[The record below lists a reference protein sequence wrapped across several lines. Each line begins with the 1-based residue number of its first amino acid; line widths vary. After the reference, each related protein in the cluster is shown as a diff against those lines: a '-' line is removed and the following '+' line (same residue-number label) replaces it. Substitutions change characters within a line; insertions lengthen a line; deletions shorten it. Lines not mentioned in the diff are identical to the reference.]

1 MRSVIRLRVLG
12 FSLAE
17 LFVVG
22 IVLMVIGAN
31 TIPRFSRGAE
41 SLAEAALSGN
51 LAVLRNGLDVYA
63 SDHGGQFPSV
73 GNFDAQMTQYTDDQ
87 GNASANQDSVHRHG
101 PYLRRVPV
109 LPVGPMGWKGSAI
122 VLDASGNVPGKTA
135 AAWVYNPKTGEV
147 RANLADDSIDYS
159 GKRYN
164 RY

>member
-1 MRSVIRLRVLG
+1 MRAVIRLRFLG

-31 TIPRFSRGAE
+31 TIPRFSRGAD

-51 LAVLRNGLDVYA
+51 LAVLRNGLDVYS

-87 GNASANQDSVHRHG
+87 GNASAIADSAHRHG

-109 LPVGPMGWKGSAI
+109 LPVGPVGLKGSPI
-122 VLDASGNVPGKTA
+122 VLDASSAPGA
-135 AAWVYNPKTGEV
+135 IPAGWIYNPKTGDV
-147 RANLADDSIDYS
+147 RANLPDDSLDYA

-164 RY
+164 QY